1 MHFLRRLDGA
11 MGRDCYALR
20 RGARFW
26 SARIYAAGLH
36 PRLCI
41 SGNVDT
47 GGVAHPVA
55 HIDERHRYGTLDHDT
70 GQASGC
76 ERSRVNINPI

>member
-1 MHFLRRLDGA
+1 MVVILWVSVSGEILGSQGPRSR
-11 MGRDCYALR
+11 
-20 RGARFW
+20 
-26 SARIYAAGLH
+26 LH

-55 HIDERHRYGTLDHDT
+55 HIDERYHYGTFDHDA
-70 GQASGC
+70 GQASGR
-76 ERSRVNINPI
+76 ERARVNINPI